1 MGSGDLNLLKSWNP
15 KLMKNRK
22 KVWEAEQELLR
33 EQAKLNQRRNEIAK
47 ERELNRLV
55 ELSRERDKAADGDGD
70 EISSKSGKRGAATLV
85 ASGLEW
91 MYDDQF
97 SRKSLRDEYLLGKK
111 KLDPVA
117 LKLSSEQDTPEQTW
131 ASGNTTTT
139 ATMRTTDTTKIE
151 HSSNT
156 NNSQSKRGKTYDYS
170 KDDPMSKAQQSFKR
184 RSPGMYSER
193 GVMATKSG
201 MVTKPA
207 TKGSSTRTKNS
218 RPFGHSNKFASM
230 DY

>member
-1 MGSGDLNLLKSWNP
+1 
-15 KLMKNRK
+15 MKNRK

-55 ELSRERDKAADGDGD
+55 ELSRERDKDKNIDK
-70 EISSKSGKRGAATLV
+70 KSALA

-97 SRKSLRDEYLLGKK
+97 SRDSLRDEYLLGKK

-117 LKLSSEQDTPEQTW
+117 LKLSSKQD
-131 ASGNTTTT
+131 ASQRIPDTTTT
-139 ATMRTTDTTKIE
+139 TTTKTTATTQIE
-151 HSSNT
+151 HSSDT
-156 NNSQSKRGKTYDYS
+156 ANSQSKRKKMYDYS
-170 KDDPMSKAQQSFKR
+170 KDDPMSRAQQSLKR
-184 RSPGMYSER
+184 RPPRVYSER
-193 GVMATKSG
+193 GATATKSS
-201 MVTKPA
+201 MVTKP
-207 TKGSSTRTKNS
+207 TIKGSSFNIKNS
-218 RPFGHSNKFASM
+218 RPVSGGGKSNSKFVSM

>member
-55 ELSRERDKAADGDGD
+55 ELSRERDKVIDGDGD
-70 EISSKSGKRGAATLV
+70 EVSKKGGAATLV

-117 LKLSSEQDTPEQTW
+117 LKLSSKQDTPEQTW

-156 NNSQSKRGKTYDYS
+156 NNSRTKGGKMYDYS
-170 KDDPMSKAQQSFKR
+170 KDDPMSKAQQNFKR
-184 RSPGMYSER
+184 RSPGMSSE
-193 GVMATKSG
+193 GEVTATKSG

-218 RPFGHSNKFASM
+218 RLFGHSNKFASM